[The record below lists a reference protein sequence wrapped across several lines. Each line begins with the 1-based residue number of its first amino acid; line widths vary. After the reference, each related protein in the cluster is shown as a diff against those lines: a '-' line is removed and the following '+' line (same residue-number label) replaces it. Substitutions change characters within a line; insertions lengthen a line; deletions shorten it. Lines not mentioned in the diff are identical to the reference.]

1 MRPAAL
7 AFGIGCALSA
17 AGLATDAPAAGP
29 PARLLVSG
37 GEWSLTL
44 SRSHVVA
51 GRAAIQFLNR
61 GEDEHDLRLR
71 RISGA
76 RSDANPLARWRLT
89 RPGGVSE
96 LSLRLKPG
104 RYRLWCS
111 LPKHRALGMRA
122 VLSVSSSR

>member
-1 MRPAAL
+1 MRVAAPALLSA
-7 AFGIGCALSA
+7 CALSA
-17 AGLATDAPAAGP
+17 ALFTAAAPASRS

-37 GEWSLTL
+37 REWSLTL
-44 SRSHVVA
+44 SRSHLPA

-71 RISGA
+71 RISGP
-76 RSDANPLARWRLT
+76 RSGTNPIARWRLT
-89 RPGGVSE
+89 RPDDVSE
-96 LSLRLKPG
+96 LSLRLKAG

-122 VLSVSSSR
+122 VLRVSSRR